1 MLNHEQ
7 SEAHVHTLEVG
18 KAIHKQ
24 AIGRSI
30 TGLCS
35 MIYGESK

>member
-7 SEAHVHTLEVG
+7 SEAHVHTLEIG
-18 KAIHKQ
+18 KGIHKQ
-24 AIGRSI
+24 ATGRSI

-35 MIYGESK
+35 MIYGQPK